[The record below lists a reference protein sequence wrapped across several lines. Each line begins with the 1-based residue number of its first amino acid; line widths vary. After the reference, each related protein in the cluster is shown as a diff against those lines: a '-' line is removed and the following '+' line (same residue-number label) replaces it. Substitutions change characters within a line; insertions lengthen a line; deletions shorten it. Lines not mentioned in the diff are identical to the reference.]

1 MEYLVPS
8 SVALRQQSHFTE
20 AASTVVEPIIQGRG
34 HAEWMLISKVMLT
47 R

>member
-20 AASTVVEPIIQGRG
+20 AALTVVESITQRRGRT
-34 HAEWMLISKVMLT
+34 EWMNISKVMLT